1 MGDFDGEV
9 ALVTGAAGAIGI
21 EICRALRA
29 AGAVV
34 ALTDIDGPALERAA
48 AQLGGDVETFCADL
62 TDDEQTEALPGRV
75 RQRLG
80 GLDILVNNA
89 GARQIAP
96 MLDIEPAVWRRT
108 LEVDLVA
115 PFVLSRA
122 VIPGMV
128 EQGRG
133 KIVNVASMAGL
144 AAFRDRA
151 AYSAAKAGL
160 IMLTKAT
167 AVECGGQGIWCNA
180 VAPGVVET
188 PMTAS
193 FFESDDMTA
202 SIRANTPMGRWC
214 QPEEIARPVVFLSS
228 RAADYINGVV
238 IPVDGGW
245 TAGYVGAELS
255 PPRNGA
261 SDGR

>member
-1 MGDFDGEV
+1 MADFDGEV
-9 ALVTGAAGAIGI
+9 ALVTGAAGAIGGA
-21 EICRALRA
+21 ICRALRA
-29 AGAVV
+29 SGAVV
-34 ALTDIDGPALERAA
+34 ALTDIDARALERTAA
-48 AQLGGDVETFCADL
+48 ELGGEVEIFPADL
-62 TDDEQTEALPGRV
+62 TDDAQTEALPARV
-75 RQRLG
+75 RKRFG
-80 GLDILVNNA
+80 RLDILVNNA

-96 MLDIEPAVWRRT
+96 MLDIEPAVWRHT

-122 VIPGMV
+122 AIPGMI

-133 KIVNVASMAGL
+133 KIVNIASMAGL

-160 IMLTKAT
+160 IMLTKVT
-167 AVECGGQGIWCNA
+167 AVECGGRGIWCNA

-188 PMTAS
+188 PMTSS
-193 FFESDDMTA
+193 FFESDEMTA

-214 QPEEIARPVVFLSS
+214 RPDEIASPVVFLSS
-228 RAADYINGVV
+228 AASDFVNGTVV
-238 IPVDGGW
+238 PVDGGW

-255 PPRNGA
+255 PRPIGADNG
-261 SDGR
+261 R

>member
-1 MGDFDGEV
+1 MSGKTDTVADFDGEV

-34 ALTDIDGPALERAA
+34 ALTDIDAAALDRAA
-48 AQLGGDVETFCADL
+48 AELGGEVATFRADL
-62 TDDEQTEALPGRV
+62 TDDAQTQALPDRV

-80 GLDILVNNA
+80 GLDLLVNNA
-89 GARQIAP
+89 GTRQIAP
-96 MLDIEPAVWRRT
+96 LLDIEPADWRRT

-122 VIPGMV
+122 VIPGMI

-133 KIVNVASMAGL
+133 KIVNIASMAGL

-167 AVECGGQGIWCNA
+167 AVECGGKGIWCNA

-188 PMTAS
+188 PMTKS

-202 SIRANTPMGRWC
+202 SIRANTPMNRWS
-214 QPEEIARPVVFLSS
+214 QPEEIARPVVFLGS
-228 RAADYINGVV
+228 RAADYINEPFRVAACRGLCGSGVLMV
-238 IPVDGGW
+238 
-245 TAGYVGAELS
+245 
-255 PPRNGA
+255 
-261 SDGR
+261 